1 MFVYLAA
8 VSNLVSLFFSLC
20 INIFKVWNLSREL
33 KLFVNLNVSEHWMF
47 RFYYVL
53 QGFFLANFHF
63 TLKLTQLYFLQC
75 ILKRKKTFFPS
86 IDDEFSKGFICG
98 TKKYKNSEKMR
109 KISLNKKSVLDSLVK
124 YLAEKGSFF
133 DWTLFVLCSFVIGF
147 EKCTTYLLL
156 F

>member
-20 INIFKVWNLSREL
+20 INIFKAWNLSREL
-33 KLFVNLNVSEHWMF
+33 KLIINLNVSEHWMF

-75 ILKRKKTFFPS
+75 ILKRKKTFFLS
-86 IDDEFSKGFICG
+86 IDDEFSKGFIRG

-133 DWTLFVLCSFVIGF
+133 D
-147 EKCTTYLLL
+147 
-156 F
+156 

>member
-33 KLFVNLNVSEHWMF
+33 KLIVNLNVSEHWMF

-75 ILKRKKTFFPS
+75 ILKRKKTFFLS
-86 IDDEFSKGFICG
+86 IDDEFSKGFIRG

-133 DWTLFVLCSFVIGF
+133 D
-147 EKCTTYLLL
+147 
-156 F
+156 